1 MAWSDKDLQN
11 LKNKGLKVVDNHLSK
26 TGEIATIKPKIKI
39 VKRSIEKD
47 TICAILD
54 KYKLTKLIDNYVSEL
69 QFDEVRK
76 FRFDWAIP
84 SLKIAIEY
92 EGIMSK
98 KSGHTTINGYT
109 KDLIKY
115 NLATTLGWRILRYNA
130 KNYLDIE
137 KDLIKLINQNEK

>member
-11 LKNKGLKVVDNHLSK
+11 LKSKGLNVVDNHLSK

-54 KYKLTKLIDNYVSEL
+54 KYKLTKLIDDYVLEHK
-69 QFDEVRK
+69 FDEVRK

-84 SLKIAIEY
+84 SLKIGIEF
-92 EGIMSK
+92 EGLISE
-98 KSGHTTINGYT
+98 KSRHTTIKGYSG
-109 KDLIKY
+109 DCSKY
-115 NLATTLGWRILRYNA
+115 NYATCLGWVVLRYTVI
-130 KNYLDIE
+130 NYLELE
-137 KDLIKLINQNEK
+137 KDLMKLINK